1 VAPDRPDESL
11 RRRHEVHLIHRQHL
25 QVTGVA
31 QVESFDEKQ
40 IAVRTEMGGLLIA
53 GHGLHISELNVETGI
68 LQVTGEVDQLHYLGE
83 GSGQK
88 GRSVLRRLFR

>member
-1 VAPDRPDESL
+1 
-11 RRRHEVHLIHRQHL
+11 
-25 QVTGVA
+25 
-31 QVESFDEKQ
+31 
-40 IAVRTEMGGLLIA
+40 IA